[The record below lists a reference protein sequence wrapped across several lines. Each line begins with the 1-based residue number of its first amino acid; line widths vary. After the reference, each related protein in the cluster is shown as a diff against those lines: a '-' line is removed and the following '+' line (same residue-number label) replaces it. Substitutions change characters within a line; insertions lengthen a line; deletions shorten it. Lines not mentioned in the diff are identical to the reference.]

1 LSTAGQQKLQ
11 TFLEQGRTLLAFDF
25 DGTLAPIVAHPRS
38 ARAPL
43 AVVRALKSLLAMHEV
58 AVLSGRSVDDLR
70 ARLGF
75 APHHLIGN
83 HGAEDPGSELSRT
96 QSATFRA
103 RLAPLR
109 EAAAGEWA
117 EVLSTLGISMEDRGL
132 SLSFHYRLSRDREA
146 ARVLI
151 AEMLQAE
158 GQGIRAFDGKLVIHV
173 MAVEAP
179 GKLEALRTLM
189 ARQGL
194 ERVLYAGDDPSDE
207 AVFRQQ
213 GPGWFTLLVGGDA
226 RLSAAGFHLNAT
238 SDMPLFLAACRR
250 CLRRS
255 TG

>member
-1 LSTAGQQKLQ
+1 M
-11 TFLEQGRTLLAFDF
+11 LAFDF
-25 DGTLAPIVAHPRS
+25 DGTLAPIVAHPRA
-38 ARAPL
+38 ARASL
-43 AVVRALKSLLAMHEV
+43 AVVRGLKSLLSTHEV

-70 ARLGF
+70 TRLGF

-83 HGAEDPGSELSRT
+83 HGAEDPGCEQSRAH
-96 QSATFRA
+96 SAAFRA
-103 RLAPLR
+103 RLEPVR
-109 EAAAGEWA
+109 EAALGGWAGA
-117 EVLSTLGISMEDRGL
+117 LSAIGVTMEDRGL

-189 ARQGL
+189 ARQGI

-250 CLRRS
+250 CLRQPA
-255 TG
+255 G